1 MFPFLKGCS
10 QTEKNEAARPKYAAI
25 DLYVFEGLMTKKKKN
40 LKDVCKKSPQT
51 HSNPNNE

>member
-25 DLYVFEGLMTKKKKN
+25 DLYVFEGLMTKKKE
-40 LKDVCKKSPQT
+40 KKSKRCL
-51 HSNPNNE
+51 

>member
-25 DLYVFEGLMTKKKKN
+25 DLYVFEGLMTKKN